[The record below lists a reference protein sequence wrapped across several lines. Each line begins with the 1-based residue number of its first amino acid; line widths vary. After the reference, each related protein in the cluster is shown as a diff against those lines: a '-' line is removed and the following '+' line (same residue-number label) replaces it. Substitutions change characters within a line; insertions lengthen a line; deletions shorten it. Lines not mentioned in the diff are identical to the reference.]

1 MRLDSHAR
9 VASTVVAFGPPMSMI
24 RHRFGGNLRAVRVSV
39 LRRRPPRTADP
50 RLRFFDRLGRLEGDR
65 ASDSGGTRGPDRM
78 TEQEAPTEV
87 DRGHPDDGERG
98 GTCMKFRKLGALAGV
113 SLLVLSACSS
123 APAASTAPTGGAS
136 GSALQPSS
144 AQPAG
149 DSSKGKITIAI
160 ELPQQGSEK
169 AASDPII
176 NGVKLAVKLAGGTA
190 GGYAIDIPQSALYDD
205 ALNGAHDPQTGANN
219 MSKIVADQNVVAVIG
234 PLNSSV
240 AKAQIPISNAGGVLQ
255 CSPANTNQDLT
266 QGAPAK
272 QLRTKPNNYIRVVT
286 TDNVQGPAAAQYI
299 YDVLGKKSVYVID
312 DTETFGKGVADAFAA
327 EFTKRGGKVV
337 KHDGAPKT
345 TQDYVSIM
353 TAAKAL
359 TPESIYFGG
368 VTATG
373 GARILLA
380 AQQVGLGDVPFVG
393 PDGIN
398 DGSGETKDSFLNLG
412 AAAAKNSYSTLAGIG
427 DFPGRA
433 QFEVDYKAAYN
444 TSPTGYAGTGFAC
457 AQVVIDALNRA
468 GKTSPANLGALR
480 EAVRAAGT
488 ATDVSYTTIVGKIT
502 FDANGDTS
510 QKIVSIYSVDPA
522 AANGKGDWKFETQVD
537 YAAK

>member
-1 MRLDSHAR
+1 M
-9 VASTVVAFGPPMSMI
+9 
-24 RHRFGGNLRAVRVSV
+24 N
-39 LRRRPPRTADP
+39 
-50 RLRFFDRLGRLEGDR
+50 
-65 ASDSGGTRGPDRM
+65 
-78 TEQEAPTEV
+78 
-87 DRGHPDDGERG
+87 
-98 GTCMKFRKLGALAGV
+98 FRKLSAIAGV
-113 SLLVLSACSS
+113 SMLVFAACSS
-123 APAASTAPTGGAS
+123 NPPAGSGAAPSGGSGAALTASTPAPAADT
-136 GSALQPSS
+136 
-144 AQPAG
+144 
-149 DSSKGKITIAI
+149 SKGKVKIAI

-176 NGVKLAVKLAGGTA
+176 NGIKLAVKLAGGGA
-190 GGYAIDIPQSALYDD
+190 GGYGIDIPQSAIYDD
-205 ALNGAHDPQTGANN
+205 ALNGAHDAQTGANN
-219 MSKIVADQNVVAVIG
+219 MSKIVADADVIAVIG

-240 AKAQIPISNAGGVLQ
+240 AQAEIPISNDGGLLQ
-255 CSPANTNQDLT
+255 CSPANTNPDLT

-299 YDVLGKKSVYVID
+299 YKVLAKKSVYVID

-327 EFTKRGGKVV
+327 EFTKEGGTVV
-337 KHDGAPKT
+337 KHDAAPKT

-359 TPESIYFGG
+359 NPEAIYFGG

-380 AQQVGLGDVPFVG
+380 AAQAGLGDVPYVG

-398 DGSGETKDSFLNLG
+398 DGSGETKDSFLNLA

-433 QFEVDYKAAYN
+433 QFEADYKAEYGI
-444 TSPTGYAGTGFAC
+444 TPTGYAGTGFAC
-457 AQVVIDALNRA
+457 AQVVLDALKRA
-468 GKTSPANLGALR
+468 GATAADKSALR

-488 ATDVSYTTIVGKIT
+488 DTAAKYTTIVGDIT

-522 AANGKGDWKFETQVD
+522 AANGKGDWKFQTQVD
-537 YAAK
+537 YGK

>member
-1 MRLDSHAR
+1 
-9 VASTVVAFGPPMSMI
+9 
-24 RHRFGGNLRAVRVSV
+24 
-39 LRRRPPRTADP
+39 
-50 RLRFFDRLGRLEGDR
+50 
-65 ASDSGGTRGPDRM
+65 
-78 TEQEAPTEV
+78 
-87 DRGHPDDGERG
+87 
-98 GTCMKFRKLGALAGV
+98 MKFGKLGALAAGSV
-113 SLLVLSACSS
+113 LVLGACSS
-123 APAASTAPTGGAS
+123 TPAATSGSSAGAGAS
-136 GSALQPSS
+136 GALAPTTP
-144 AQPAG
+144 QPAG
-149 DSSKGKITIAI
+149 DSSKGKVTIAI
-160 ELPQQGSEK
+160 ELPLQGSEK

-190 GGYAIDIPQSALYDD
+190 GGYAIDIPQSAIYDD

-219 MSKIVADQNVVAVIG
+219 MSKIVADPSVVAVIG

-255 CSPANTNQDLT
+255 CSPANTNPDLT
-266 QGAPAK
+266 QGDPAK

-286 TDNVQGPAAAQYI
+286 TDNVQGPAASQYL
-299 YDVLGKKSVYVID
+299 YDVLKKKSVYVID

-327 EFTKRGGKVV
+327 DFTKRGGTVV

-359 TPESIYFGG
+359 NPEAIYFGG

-373 GARILLA
+373 GARILKA
-380 AQQVGLGDVPFVG
+380 AVQVGLGDVPFVG

-398 DGSGETKDSFLNLG
+398 DGSGTTKDSFLNLAG
-412 AAAAKNSYSTLAGIG
+412 SDAKNSYSTLAGIG

-433 QFEVDYKAAYN
+433 QFEVNYKAEYN
-444 TSPTGYAGTGFAC
+444 ASPTGYAGTGFAC

-468 GKTSPANLGALR
+468 GKTNPADMKAAR
-480 EAVRAAGT
+480 EAVRVAGT
-488 ATDVSYTTIVGKIT
+488 ATDNTYHTIVGDIT

-510 QKIVSIYSVDPA
+510 QKIVSIYSFDA
-522 AANGKGDWKFETQVD
+522 AAAGGKGDWKFETQVD